1 MQRVPHKT
9 VRAKVRPRMR
19 GVFRRFASLGRD
31 GPERWIPLEE
41 ALHRIR
47 NRPSFFESLSPE
59 ALEMIQN
66 WDGPEVMWPPDCKYR
81 LK

>member
-1 MQRVPHKT
+1 MKKNSHAT
-9 VRAKVRPRMR
+9 ARAKVRPKPR

-41 ALHRIR
+41 ALHRLR
-47 NRPSFFESLSPE
+47 SRPSFFESLSPE
-59 ALEMIQN
+59 AREMIRT
-66 WDGPEVMWPPDCKYR
+66 WDEPEMLGPPDCKYR